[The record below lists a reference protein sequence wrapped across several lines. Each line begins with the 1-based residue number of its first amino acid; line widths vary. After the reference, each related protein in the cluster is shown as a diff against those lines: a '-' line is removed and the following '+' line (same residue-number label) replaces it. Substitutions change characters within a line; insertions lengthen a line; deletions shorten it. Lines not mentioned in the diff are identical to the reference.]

1 MSKKGVDLKKMRE
14 KYITERKDL
23 FGQRVFKCIVFG
35 KEARDK
41 QANNKIATK
50 MRKKRK
56 INELKIIDE
65 YLFSHKKNQHYAF
78 LEVNLPLSFKKK
90 EYEQESTENVLK

>member
-1 MSKKGVDLKKMRE
+1 
-14 KYITERKDL
+14 
-23 FGQRVFKCIVFG
+23 
-35 KEARDK
+35 
-41 QANNKIATK
+41 

-56 INELKIIDE
+56 NSELKIIDE

-90 EYEQESTENVLK
+90 EYEQESTENVLKELSELQQNKLKTKLNYD